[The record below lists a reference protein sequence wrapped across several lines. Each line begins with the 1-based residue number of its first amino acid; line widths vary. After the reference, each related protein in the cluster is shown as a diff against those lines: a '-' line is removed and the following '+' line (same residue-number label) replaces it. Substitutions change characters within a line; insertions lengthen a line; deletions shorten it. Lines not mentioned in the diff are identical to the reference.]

1 MESRPFPPVKL
12 GTLRP
17 MSRSR
22 LIALVLAVAL
32 ISGHAGGL
40 QVLAWASML
49 ATRAPVRGWAPAVES
64 TFSGQDPCAMC
75 RVILV
80 VHDLATVQAADLG
93 KSTGLVQPT
102 GKSGVSEVKAPEK
115 PDKGPDSWPAIDLV
129 PEQARCPGAPL
140 LTRDSGLGGAQFR
153 PRPEPPPPRI
163 G

>member
-1 MESRPFPPVKL
+1 MESQPFPPVN
-12 GTLRP
+12 P
-17 MSRSR
+17 AIVPAMSRSR
-22 LIALVLAVAL
+22 LLALVLAVAL

-49 ATRAPVRGWAPAVES
+49 ATRVPVRGWAPAVQS

-80 VHDLATVQAADLG
+80 VHDLASVPGADAG
-93 KSTGLVQPT
+93 KSTGPGQPV

-115 PDKGPDSWPAIDLV
+115 PDKGPDSWPAIYPV
-129 PEQARCPGAPL
+129 PEHAPCPGAPL